1 MKSLIRTLVFAATA
15 ALMLPALASAAD
27 YPLPANP
34 GKPSPRPGGS
44 ATLKVC
50 KKGGKY
56 KTIQDAVKAARSGD
70 TIKIC
75 DGIYKESATTTQ
87 SVLIEGTSKNK
98 IALVG
103 NVKDPTKVVIDANG
117 KLNGVM
123 INGAN
128 DVTVQGITTH
138 NYFDNGFFAVNVD
151 GYVMDHLR
159 AYGGKKTGSNSYGLY
174 AFNSKG
180 GTMTN
185 DEAYYNTDAGFYIG
199 QTPVQVKP
207 KPTIVK
213 NISSWGNVL
222 GWSGTN
228 MRYVT
233 ITKSY
238 FFNNGTGVVPNA
250 LLSELYPP
258 EESNV
263 ISDNDIYWNN
273 FNYYRGSPF
282 PKVTPST
289 GDVPYPVGVGLLLF
303 GGRTQTVSKNRVFG
317 NWGGGVGLID
327 QLTMKHS
334 DAACKSTS
342 PTCYSGAQPVDP
354 EPWKLKNNR
363 IIGNIMG
370 NGGKDLNGRDLA
382 YDGSGSGNCFS
393 ENKLSGGVVE
403 NTPTFSAAAFP
414 ACPQGGQAGPVNT
427 FNQAAQ
433 DEMVGWAFALLL
445 AEAPGGTTAHP
456 VSPSYG
462 GMVQFPKASD
472 GAWTLWNAK
481 VKAPKAPWK

>member
-1 MKSLIRTLVFAATA
+1 MKRLIRTLVFAATT
-15 ALMLPALASAAD
+15 ALMLPALASAAPE

-103 NVKDPTKVVIDANG
+103 NVKDPTKVIIDANG

-138 NYFDNGFFAVNVD
+138 SYFANGFFAVNVD

-159 AYGGKKTGSNSYGLY
+159 AYGGAKTGSNSYGLY
-174 AFNSKG
+174 AFNSVG

-213 NISSWGNVL
+213 NISSWGNIL

-238 FFNNGTGVVPNA
+238 FFNNATGLVPNA
-250 LLSELYPP
+250 LVSELYPP
-258 EESNV
+258 EEDNT
-263 ISDNDIYWNN
+263 ITGNDIYWNN
-273 FNYYRGSPF
+273 YNYLKASAF
-282 PKVTPST
+282 PKVAPGTN
-289 GDVPYPVGVGLLLF
+289 GIPYPIGVGILLF
-303 GGRTQTVSKNRVFG
+303 GGRRQTISKNRIFG
-317 NWGGGVGLID
+317 NWGAGVGMIE
-327 QLTMKHS
+327 QITMGPGGS
-334 DAACKSTS
+334 YDKSL
-342 PTCYSGAQPVDP
+342 PVG
-354 EPWKLKNNR
+354 EKAWKLRDNKVT
-363 IIGNIMG
+363 GNVMG

-393 ENKLSGGVVE
+393 DNKLSPGVA
-403 NTPTFSAAAFP
+403 NLPTFSLEAFP
-414 ACPQGGQAGPVNT
+414 TCNPVGQAGPSNSY
-427 FNQAAQ
+427 NDAAQ
-433 DEMVGWAFALLL
+433 LEALNWAIAILDTK
-445 AEAPGGTTAHP
+445 APGGTIAQP
-456 VSPSYG
+456 FSSSYG

-472 GAWTLWNAK
+472 GAWTVWNAK